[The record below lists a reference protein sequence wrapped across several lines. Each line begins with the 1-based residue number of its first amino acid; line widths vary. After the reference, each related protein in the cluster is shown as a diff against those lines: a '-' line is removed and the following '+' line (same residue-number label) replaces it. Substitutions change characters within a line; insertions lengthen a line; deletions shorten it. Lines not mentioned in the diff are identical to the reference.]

1 MKCMFCGSDES
12 KVIDSRATEDN
23 SAIKRR
29 RECLKCGKRFTT
41 YEKIET
47 ISIVVLKKDHSRQ
60 PFDRNKILNGLMRAC
75 EKRQVSL
82 SQMESF
88 VDEIET
94 KISNSTDREVTS
106 KRIGEIIMEKL
117 KTFDQVAYVR
127 FASVYKEF
135 NDLNTFARELDALI
149 GEKPS
154 ED

>member
-1 MKCMFCGSDES
+1 MKCMFCGYFDS
-12 KVIDSRATEDN
+12 KVIDSRSTEDN
-23 SAIKRR
+23 AAIRRR
-29 RECLKCGKRFTT
+29 RECLQCGKRFTT

-47 ISIVVLKKDHSRQ
+47 IPVVVLKKDNSRQ
-60 PFDRNKILNGLMRAC
+60 PFDRSKILNGLMRAC

-94 KISNSTDREVTS
+94 KIYNSMEREVTS
-106 KRIGEIIMEKL
+106 KKIGEMIMEKL

-135 NDLNTFARELDALI
+135 SDLNTFVEELDKLR
-149 GEKPS
+149 KQQKKKK
-154 ED
+154 

>member
-1 MKCMFCGSDES
+1 MKCVYCEYHDS

-29 RECLKCGKRFTT
+29 RECLQCGKRFTT
-41 YEKIET
+41 FEKIET
-47 ISIVVLKKDHSRQ
+47 IAVAVLKKDGSRQ
-60 PFDRNKILNGLMRAC
+60 PFDRRKILNGLMRAC

-82 SQMESF
+82 SQMEGF

-94 KISNSTDREVTS
+94 KIFNLVEREVTS
-106 KRIGEIIMEKL
+106 KQIGEIIMEKL

-135 NDLNTFARELDALI
+135 CDLNTFVEELDTLLNVANPL
-149 GEKPS
+149 
-154 ED
+154 

>member
-1 MKCMFCGSDES
+1 MKCLFCGHFDS

-23 SAIKRR
+23 AAIRRR
-29 RECLKCGKRFTT
+29 RECLKCSKRFTT

-47 ISIVVLKKDHSRQ
+47 IPVVVLKKDNSRQ
-60 PFDRNKILNGLMRAC
+60 PFDRNKILNGLVSAC
-75 EKRQVSL
+75 KKRQVSF

-94 KISNSTDREVTS
+94 KIYNSMEREITS
-106 KRIGEIIMEKL
+106 KKIGEMIMEKL

-135 NDLNTFARELDALI
+135 SDLNTFVDELDSLI
-149 GEKPS
+149 NK
-154 ED
+154 